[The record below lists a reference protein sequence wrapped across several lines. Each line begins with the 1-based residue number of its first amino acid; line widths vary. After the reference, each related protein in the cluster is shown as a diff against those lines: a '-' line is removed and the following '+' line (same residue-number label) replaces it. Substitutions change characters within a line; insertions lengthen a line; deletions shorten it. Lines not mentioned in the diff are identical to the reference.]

1 MQNLRRMNSSAIL
14 QLNIQHSTFNF
25 FIMIKKLFTLFICSI
40 SLAMTFTSCSEEAF
54 DTDSVNKQTILVF
67 YPWTGSQS
75 STGLLGYLQNNIDS
89 ICDGIIDRK
98 GLNNSR
104 VLVFL
109 SDKYNHSTLYDLQ
122 YNATTKSVDR
132 VSLKEYEGA
141 SYASAEGI
149 ADIMNEVK
157 TQASALNYALIV
169 GVHGCGW
176 TYASDWSRY
185 PYYARPSVTRPSDS
199 ALSGYSA
206 ADNSATGYSAAGYSA
221 TGISSFSGIQ
231 FGPDPNAPLT
241 RFFGSVSL
249 AENAMDISTLA
260 EGIRESGLKMQ
271 YILFDACYMS
281 NIETAYELKDV
292 TNYMIASG
300 SEIMAAG
307 LPYRSMWSY
316 LNSPTP
322 NYSSI
327 VSTSVNFYKNSSAP
341 FCNLAAI
348 DCRQVEKLASVMKD
362 INAENQLQASVN
374 LDSIQHLDGFRPNL
388 FYDLETYVD
397 SLRPSG
403 YLLDQ
408 FKSQL
413 KLTIKA
419 SDHTDEAYTCIY
431 SSDSFKIKNY
441 CGITISDPSQH
452 SVAIKGREKTG
463 WWKATH

>member
-1 MQNLRRMNSSAIL
+1 
-14 QLNIQHSTFNF
+14 
-25 FIMIKKLFTLFICSI
+25 MIKKLFTLFICMI
-40 SLAMTFTSCSEEAF
+40 SLAMTFTGCSEEAF
-54 DTDSVNKQTILVF
+54 DTDSVNKQTILAF
-67 YPWTGSQS
+67 YPWTGGKS
-75 STGLLGYLQNNIDS
+75 STELLGYLQNNIDS

-132 VSLKEYEGA
+132 VPLKEYEGA

-157 TQASALNYALIV
+157 TKASALNYALIV

-185 PYYARPSVTRPSDS
+185 PYYARPSVTRPR
-199 ALSGYSA
+199 
-206 ADNSATGYSAAGYSA
+206 DNN
-221 TGISSFSGIQ
+221 FSGIQ

-316 LNSPTP
+316 LNSSTP

-397 SLRPSG
+397 SLHPSG

>member
-1 MQNLRRMNSSAIL
+1 MCHAL
-14 QLNIQHSTFNF
+14 STKHLTFLDIN
-25 FIMIKKLFTLFICSI
+25 MIKKLFTLFICSI
-40 SLAMTFTSCSEEAF
+40 SLAMTFTGCSEEAF

-67 YPWTGSQS
+67 YPWTGSKS
-75 STGLLGYLQNNIDS
+75 YTGLLGYLQNNIDS

-149 ADIMNEVK
+149 ADILNEVK
-157 TQASALNYALIV
+157 TKASALNYALIV

-185 PYYARPSVTRPSDS
+185 PYYARPSVTRPSD
-199 ALSGYSA
+199 
-206 ADNSATGYSAAGYSA
+206 NN
-221 TGISSFSGIQ
+221 FSGIQ

-322 NYSSI
+322 NYSGI
-327 VSTSVNFYKNSSAP
+327 VSTSVNFYKNNSSAP

-441 CGITISDPSQH
+441 CGITVSDPSQH

>member
-1 MQNLRRMNSSAIL
+1 
-14 QLNIQHSTFNF
+14 
-25 FIMIKKLFTLFICSI
+25 MIKKLFTLFICMI
-40 SLAMTFTSCSEEAF
+40 SLAMTFTGCSEEAF

-67 YPWTGSQS
+67 YPWTGDKSR
-75 STGLLGYLQNNIDS
+75 TGLLGDLQNNIDS

-132 VSLKEYEGA
+132 VPLKEYEGA

-149 ADIMNEVK
+149 ADILNEVK
-157 TQASALNYALIV
+157 TKASALNYALIV

-185 PYYARPSVTRPSDS
+185 PYYARPSVTRPR
-199 ALSGYSA
+199 
-206 ADNSATGYSAAGYSA
+206 DNN
-221 TGISSFSGIQ
+221 FSGIQ

-322 NYSSI
+322 NYSGI
-327 VSTSVNFYKNSSAP
+327 VSTSVNFYKNNSSAP

-348 DCRQVEKLASVMKD
+348 DCRQVEKLAGVMKD

-397 SLRPSG
+397 SLHPSG

-441 CGITISDPSQH
+441 CGITVSDPSQH

>member
-1 MQNLRRMNSSAIL
+1 M
-14 QLNIQHSTFNF
+14 
-25 FIMIKKLFTLFICSI
+25 I
-40 SLAMTFTSCSEEAF
+40 SLAMTFTGCSEEAF

-75 STGLLGYLQNNIDS
+75 DTGLLGDLQNNIDS

-109 SDKYNHSTLYDLQ
+109 SNKYNHSMLYDLQ

-132 VSLKEYEGA
+132 VPLKEYEGA

-149 ADIMNEVK
+149 ADILNEVK

-169 GVHGCGW
+169 GAHGCGW
-176 TYASDWSRY
+176 TYASDWSKY
-185 PYYARPSVTRPSDS
+185 PDYARPSVTRPSDS
-199 ALSGYSA
+199 AL
-206 ADNSATGYSAAGYSA
+206 NGYSAAGYSA

-322 NYSSI
+322 NYSGI

-348 DCRQVEKLASVMKD
+348 DCRQVEKLAGVMKD
-362 INAENQLQASVN
+362 INAEYQLSASVS

-397 SLRPSG
+397 SLHPSG

>member
-1 MQNLRRMNSSAIL
+1 MCHAL
-14 QLNIQHSTFNF
+14 STKHLTFLDIN
-25 FIMIKKLFTLFICSI
+25 MIKKLFTLFICMI
-40 SLAMTFTSCSEEAF
+40 SLAMTFTGCSEEAF

-67 YPWTGSQS
+67 YPWTGSKS
-75 STGLLGYLQNNIDS
+75 NTGLLGYLQNNIDS

-122 YNATTKSVDR
+122 YDATTKSVNR
-132 VSLKEYEGA
+132 VPLKEYEGT
-141 SYASAEGI
+141 SYASAEGF
-149 ADIMNEVK
+149 ADILNEVK
-157 TQASALNYALIV
+157 TQADALNYALIV

-185 PYYARPSVTRPSDS
+185 PYYARPSVTRPR
-199 ALSGYSA
+199 
-206 ADNSATGYSAAGYSA
+206 DNN
-221 TGISSFSGIQ
+221 FSGIQ

-316 LNSPTP
+316 LNSSTP

-327 VSTSVNFYKNSSAP
+327 VSTSVNFYKNNSSAP

-362 INAENQLQASVN
+362 INAEYQLSASVN

-397 SLRPSG
+397 SLHPSG

>member
-1 MQNLRRMNSSAIL
+1 
-14 QLNIQHSTFNF
+14 
-25 FIMIKKLFTLFICSI
+25 MIKKLFTLFICSI
-40 SLAMTFTSCSEEAF
+40 SLAMTFTGCSEEAF

-67 YPWTGSQS
+67 YPWTGSKS
-75 STGLLGYLQNNIDS
+75 YTGLLGYLQNNIDS

-132 VSLKEYEGA
+132 VPLKEYEGA

-157 TQASALNYALIV
+157 TKASALNYALIV

-176 TYASDWSRY
+176 TYASDWSKY
-185 PYYARPSVTRPSDS
+185 PDYARPSVTRPSDS
-199 ALSGYSA
+199 ALNGYSA
-206 ADNSATGYSAAGYSA
+206 TGYSA

-322 NYSSI
+322 NYSGI

-348 DCRQVEKLASVMKD
+348 DCRQVEKLAGVMKD

-397 SLRPSG
+397 SLHPSG

>member
-1 MQNLRRMNSSAIL
+1 
-14 QLNIQHSTFNF
+14 
-25 FIMIKKLFTLFICSI
+25 
-40 SLAMTFTSCSEEAF
+40 MTFTSCSEEAF

-67 YPWTGSQS
+67 YPWTGSKS
-75 STGLLGYLQNNIDS
+75 YTGLLGYLQNNIDS

-132 VSLKEYEGA
+132 VPLKEYEGA

-157 TQASALNYALIV
+157 TKASALNYALIV

-185 PYYARPSVTRPSDS
+185 PYYARPSVTRPSD
-199 ALSGYSA
+199 
-206 ADNSATGYSAAGYSA
+206 NN
-221 TGISSFSGIQ
+221 FSGIQ

-397 SLRPSG
+397 SLHPSG

>member
-1 MQNLRRMNSSAIL
+1 
-14 QLNIQHSTFNF
+14 
-25 FIMIKKLFTLFICSI
+25 MIKKLFTLFICMI

-54 DTDSVNKQTILVF
+54 DTDSVNKQTTLVF

-89 ICDGIIDRK
+89 ISDGIIDRK

-132 VSLKEYEGA
+132 VPLKEYEGA

-206 ADNSATGYSAAGYSA
+206 ADNSATD
-221 TGISSFSGIQ
+221 ISSFSGIQ

-316 LNSPTP
+316 LNSATP
-322 NYSSI
+322 NYSGI

-348 DCRQVEKLASVMKD
+348 DCRQVEKLASVMKE
-362 INAENQLQASVN
+362 INAQYQLSASVS
-374 LDSIQHLDGFRPNL
+374 LDSIQHLDGFRPHL

-408 FKSQL
+408 FKNQL

-419 SDHTDEAYTCIY
+419 SDHTEEAYTCIY

>member
-1 MQNLRRMNSSAIL
+1 MCHAL
-14 QLNIQHSTFNF
+14 STKHLTFLDIN
-25 FIMIKKLFTLFICSI
+25 MIKKLFTLFICMI
-40 SLAMTFTSCSEEAF
+40 SLAMTFTGCSEEAF

-67 YPWTGSQS
+67 YPWTGSKS
-75 STGLLGYLQNNIDS
+75 YTGLLGYLQNNIDS

-132 VSLKEYEGA
+132 VPLKEYEGA

-185 PYYARPSVTRPSDS
+185 PYYARPSVTRPR
-199 ALSGYSA
+199 
-206 ADNSATGYSAAGYSA
+206 DNN
-221 TGISSFSGIQ
+221 FSGIQ

-322 NYSSI
+322 NYSGI
-327 VSTSVNFYKNSSAP
+327 VSTSVNFYKNNSSAP

-362 INAENQLQASVN
+362 INAEYQLSASVS

>member
-1 MQNLRRMNSSAIL
+1 MCHALSTKHL
-14 QLNIQHSTFNF
+14 TFLNIN
-25 FIMIKKLFTLFICSI
+25 MIKKLFTLFICTI

-54 DTDSVNKQTILVF
+54 DPDSVNKQTILVF
-67 YPWTGSQS
+67 YPWTGSKS

-132 VSLKEYEGA
+132 VPLKEYEGA

-185 PYYARPSVTRPSDS
+185 PYYARPSVTRPSD
-199 ALSGYSA
+199 
-206 ADNSATGYSAAGYSA
+206 NN
-221 TGISSFSGIQ
+221 FSGIQ

-322 NYSSI
+322 NYSGI
-327 VSTSVNFYKNSSAP
+327 VSTSVNFYKNNSSAP

-362 INAENQLQASVN
+362 INAEYQLSASVS

-397 SLRPSG
+397 SLHPSG

>member
-1 MQNLRRMNSSAIL
+1 
-14 QLNIQHSTFNF
+14 
-25 FIMIKKLFTLFICSI
+25 MIKKLFTLFICMI

-109 SDKYNHSTLYDLQ
+109 SNKYNHSTLYDLQ

-132 VSLKEYEGA
+132 VPLKEYEGT

-149 ADIMNEVK
+149 ADILNEVK

-185 PYYARPSVTRPSDS
+185 PYYARPSVTRPR
-199 ALSGYSA
+199 
-206 ADNSATGYSAAGYSA
+206 DNN
-221 TGISSFSGIQ
+221 FSGIQ

-316 LNSPTP
+316 LNSSTP

-348 DCRQVEKLASVMKD
+348 DCRQVEKLAGVMKD
-362 INAENQLQASVN
+362 INAEYQLSASVS

-397 SLRPSG
+397 SLHPSG

>member
-1 MQNLRRMNSSAIL
+1 MCHAL
-14 QLNIQHSTFNF
+14 STKHLTFLDIN
-25 FIMIKKLFTLFICSI
+25 MIKKLFTLFICSI

-67 YPWTGSQS
+67 YPWTGSKS

-132 VSLKEYEGA
+132 VPLKEYEGA

-157 TQASALNYALIV
+157 TKASALNYALIV

-185 PYYARPSVTRPSDS
+185 PYYARPSVTRPR
-199 ALSGYSA
+199 
-206 ADNSATGYSAAGYSA
+206 DNN
-221 TGISSFSGIQ
+221 FSGIQ

-316 LNSPTP
+316 LNSATP
-322 NYSSI
+322 NYSGI

-348 DCRQVEKLASVMKD
+348 DCRQVEKLASVMKE
-362 INAENQLQASVN
+362 INAQYQLSASVS

-397 SLRPSG
+397 SLHPSG

>member
-1 MQNLRRMNSSAIL
+1 
-14 QLNIQHSTFNF
+14 
-25 FIMIKKLFTLFICSI
+25 MIKKLFTLFICSI
-40 SLAMTFTSCSEEAF
+40 SLAMTFTGCSEEAF

-67 YPWTGSQS
+67 YPWTGSKS
-75 STGLLGYLQNNIDS
+75 YTGLLGYLQNNIDS

-132 VSLKEYEGA
+132 VPLKEYEGA

-149 ADIMNEVK
+149 ADILNEVK

-169 GVHGCGW
+169 GAHGCGW
-176 TYASDWSRY
+176 TYASDWSKY
-185 PYYARPSVTRPSDS
+185 PDYARPSVTRPSDS
-199 ALSGYSA
+199 AL
-206 ADNSATGYSAAGYSA
+206 NGYSAAGYSA

-316 LNSPTP
+316 LNSSTP

-348 DCRQVEKLASVMKD
+348 DCRQVEKLAGVMKD
-362 INAENQLQASVN
+362 INAEYQLSASVS

-397 SLRPSG
+397 SLHPSG

>member
-1 MQNLRRMNSSAIL
+1 MCHTL
-14 QLNIQHSTFNF
+14 STKHLTFLDIN
-25 FIMIKKLFTLFICSI
+25 MIKKLFTLFICSI

-67 YPWTGSQS
+67 YPWTGDKS

-132 VSLKEYEGA
+132 VPLKEYEGA

-149 ADIMNEVK
+149 ADILNEVK
-157 TQASALNYALIV
+157 TKASALNYALIV

-185 PYYARPSVTRPSDS
+185 PYYARPSVTRPR
-199 ALSGYSA
+199 
-206 ADNSATGYSAAGYSA
+206 DNN
-221 TGISSFSGIQ
+221 FSGIQ
-231 FGPDPNAPLT
+231 FGPDPNTPLT

-271 YILFDACYMS
+271 YILFDACYMG

-316 LNSPTP
+316 LNSATP

-327 VSTSVNFYKNSSAP
+327 VSTSVNFYKNNSSAP

-348 DCRQVEKLASVMKD
+348 DCRQVEKLAGVMKD
-362 INAENQLQASVN
+362 INAEYQLSASVS

-397 SLRPSG
+397 SLHPSG

>member
-1 MQNLRRMNSSAIL
+1 
-14 QLNIQHSTFNF
+14 
-25 FIMIKKLFTLFICSI
+25 MIKKLFTLFICMI
-40 SLAMTFTSCSEEAF
+40 SLAMTFTGCSEEAF
-54 DTDSVNKQTILVF
+54 DTDSVNKQTILVY
-67 YPWTGSQS
+67 YPWTGDKS
-75 STGLLGYLQNNIDS
+75 STGLLGYLQTNIDS

-132 VSLKEYEGA
+132 VPLKEYEGT

-157 TQASALNYALIV
+157 TKASALNYALIV

-185 PYYARPSVTRPSDS
+185 PYYARPSVTRPR
-199 ALSGYSA
+199 
-206 ADNSATGYSAAGYSA
+206 DNN
-221 TGISSFSGIQ
+221 FSGIQ

-322 NYSSI
+322 NYSGI
-327 VSTSVNFYKNSSAP
+327 VSTSVNFYKNNSSAP

-362 INAENQLQASVN
+362 INAEYQLSASVS

-397 SLRPSG
+397 SLHPSG

>member
-1 MQNLRRMNSSAIL
+1 
-14 QLNIQHSTFNF
+14 
-25 FIMIKKLFTLFICSI
+25 MIKKLFTLFICSI
-40 SLAMTFTSCSEEAF
+40 SLAMTFTGCSEEAF

-67 YPWTGSQS
+67 YPWTGSKS
-75 STGLLGYLQNNIDS
+75 NTGLLGYLQNNIDS

-132 VSLKEYEGA
+132 VPLKEYEGA

-149 ADIMNEVK
+149 ADILNEVK

-185 PYYARPSVTRPSDS
+185 PYYARPSVTRPR
-199 ALSGYSA
+199 
-206 ADNSATGYSAAGYSA
+206 DNN
-221 TGISSFSGIQ
+221 FSGIQ

-260 EGIRESGLKMQ
+260 EGIKESGLKMQ

-316 LNSPTP
+316 LNSSTP

-348 DCRQVEKLASVMKD
+348 DCRQVEKLAGVMKD
-362 INAENQLQASVN
+362 INAENQLSASVS

-397 SLRPSG
+397 SLHPSG

-408 FKSQL
+408 FKNQL

-419 SDHTDEAYTCIY
+419 SDHTEEAYTCIY
-431 SSDSFKIKNY
+431 SSESFKIKNY

>member
-1 MQNLRRMNSSAIL
+1 
-14 QLNIQHSTFNF
+14 
-25 FIMIKKLFTLFICSI
+25 MIKKLFTLFICSI

-109 SDKYNHSTLYDLQ
+109 SNKYNHSTLYDLQ

-132 VSLKEYEGA
+132 VPLKEYEGA

-185 PYYARPSVTRPSDS
+185 PYYARPSVTRPR
-199 ALSGYSA
+199 
-206 ADNSATGYSAAGYSA
+206 DNN
-221 TGISSFSGIQ
+221 FSGIQ

-316 LNSPTP
+316 LNSATP
-322 NYSSI
+322 NYSGI
-327 VSTSVNFYKNSSAP
+327 VSTSVNFYKNNSSAP

-348 DCRQVEKLASVMKD
+348 DCRQVEKLAGVMKD

>member
-1 MQNLRRMNSSAIL
+1 
-14 QLNIQHSTFNF
+14 
-25 FIMIKKLFTLFICSI
+25 MIKKLFTLFICSI
-40 SLAMTFTSCSEEAF
+40 SLAMTFTGCSEEAF

-67 YPWTGSQS
+67 YPWTGSKS
-75 STGLLGYLQNNIDS
+75 YTGLLGYLQNNIDS

-109 SDKYNHSTLYDLQ
+109 SDKYNHSMLYDLQ

-132 VSLKEYEGA
+132 VPLKEYEGT

-157 TQASALNYALIV
+157 TKARALNYALIV

-185 PYYARPSVTRPSDS
+185 PYYARPSVTRPR
-199 ALSGYSA
+199 
-206 ADNSATGYSAAGYSA
+206 DNN
-221 TGISSFSGIQ
+221 FSGIQ

-292 TNYMIASG
+292 TNYIIASG

-362 INAENQLQASVN
+362 INAEYQLSASVS

-397 SLRPSG
+397 SLHPSG

>member
-1 MQNLRRMNSSAIL
+1 MCHTL
-14 QLNIQHSTFNF
+14 STKHLTFLDIN
-25 FIMIKKLFTLFICSI
+25 MIKKLFTLFICSI
-40 SLAMTFTSCSEEAF
+40 SLAMTFTGCSEEAF

-67 YPWTGSQS
+67 YPWTGSKS

-132 VSLKEYEGA
+132 VPLKEYEGA

-149 ADIMNEVK
+149 ADILNEVK
-157 TQASALNYALIV
+157 TKASALNYALIV

-185 PYYARPSVTRPSDS
+185 PYYARPSVTRPSD
-199 ALSGYSA
+199 
-206 ADNSATGYSAAGYSA
+206 NN
-221 TGISSFSGIQ
+221 FSGIQ

-249 AENAMDISTLA
+249 AENAIDISTLA

-316 LNSPTP
+316 LNSSTP

-362 INAENQLQASVN
+362 INAEYQLSASVS

-397 SLRPSG
+397 SLHPSG

-408 FKSQL
+408 FKNQL

-419 SDHTDEAYTCIY
+419 SDHTEEAYTCIY

-452 SVAIKGREKTG
+452 SVAIKGKEKTG

>member
-1 MQNLRRMNSSAIL
+1 
-14 QLNIQHSTFNF
+14 
-25 FIMIKKLFTLFICSI
+25 MIKKLFTLFICMI
-40 SLAMTFTSCSEEAF
+40 SLAMTFTGCSEEAF

-75 STGLLGYLQNNIDS
+75 DTGLLGDLQNNIDS

-109 SDKYNHSTLYDLQ
+109 SNKYNHSMLYDLQ

-132 VSLKEYEGA
+132 VPLKEYEGA

-149 ADIMNEVK
+149 ADILNEVK

-169 GVHGCGW
+169 GAHGCGW
-176 TYASDWSRY
+176 TYASDWSKY
-185 PYYARPSVTRPSDS
+185 PDYARPSVTRPSDS
-199 ALSGYSA
+199 AL
-206 ADNSATGYSAAGYSA
+206 NGYSAAGYSA

-316 LNSPTP
+316 LNSSTP

-348 DCRQVEKLASVMKD
+348 DCRQVEKLAGVMKD

-397 SLRPSG
+397 SLHPSG

>member
-1 MQNLRRMNSSAIL
+1 
-14 QLNIQHSTFNF
+14 
-25 FIMIKKLFTLFICSI
+25 MIKKLFTLFICSI

-109 SDKYNHSTLYDLQ
+109 SNKYNHSTLYDLQ

-132 VSLKEYEGA
+132 VPLKEYEGA

-185 PYYARPSVTRPSDS
+185 PYYARPSVTRPR
-199 ALSGYSA
+199 
-206 ADNSATGYSAAGYSA
+206 DNN
-221 TGISSFSGIQ
+221 FSGIQ

-322 NYSSI
+322 NYSGI
-327 VSTSVNFYKNSSAP
+327 VSTSVNFYKNNSSAP

-362 INAENQLQASVN
+362 INAEYQLSASVS

-397 SLRPSG
+397 SLHPSG

>member
-1 MQNLRRMNSSAIL
+1 MCHALSTKHL
-14 QLNIQHSTFNF
+14 TFLNIN
-25 FIMIKKLFTLFICSI
+25 MIKKLFTLFICTI

-54 DTDSVNKQTILVF
+54 DPDSVNKQTILVF
-67 YPWTGSQS
+67 YPWTGSKS

-132 VSLKEYEGA
+132 VPLKEYEGA

-149 ADIMNEVK
+149 ADILNEVK
-157 TQASALNYALIV
+157 TKASALNYALIV

-185 PYYARPSVTRPSDS
+185 PYYARPSVTRPR
-199 ALSGYSA
+199 
-206 ADNSATGYSAAGYSA
+206 DNN
-221 TGISSFSGIQ
+221 FSGIQ

-316 LNSPTP
+316 LNSSTP

-348 DCRQVEKLASVMKD
+348 DCRQVEKLAGVMKD

-397 SLRPSG
+397 SLHPSG

-441 CGITISDPSQH
+441 CGITVSDPSQH

>member
-1 MQNLRRMNSSAIL
+1 
-14 QLNIQHSTFNF
+14 
-25 FIMIKKLFTLFICSI
+25 MIKKLFTLFICMI
-40 SLAMTFTSCSEEAF
+40 SLAMTFTGCSEEAF

-67 YPWTGSQS
+67 YPWTGSKS
-75 STGLLGYLQNNIDS
+75 YTGLLGYLQNNIDS

-132 VSLKEYEGA
+132 VPLKEYEGA

-185 PYYARPSVTRPSDS
+185 PYYARPSVTRPR
-199 ALSGYSA
+199 
-206 ADNSATGYSAAGYSA
+206 DNN
-221 TGISSFSGIQ
+221 FSGIQ

-316 LNSPTP
+316 LNSATP
-322 NYSSI
+322 NYSGI
-327 VSTSVNFYKNSSAP
+327 VSTSVNFYKNSSDP

-348 DCRQVEKLASVMKD
+348 DCRQVEKLAGVMKE
-362 INAENQLQASVN
+362 INAQYQLSASVS
-374 LDSIQHLDGFRPNL
+374 LDSIQHLDGFRPHL

-431 SSDSFKIKNY
+431 NSDSFKIKNY

>member
-1 MQNLRRMNSSAIL
+1 M
-14 QLNIQHSTFNF
+14 
-25 FIMIKKLFTLFICSI
+25 I

-89 ICDGIIDRK
+89 ISDGIIDRK

-132 VSLKEYEGA
+132 VPLKEYEGA

-206 ADNSATGYSAAGYSA
+206 ADNSATD
-221 TGISSFSGIQ
+221 ISSFSGIQ
-231 FGPDPNAPLT
+231 FGPDSNAPLT

-316 LNSPTP
+316 LNSATP
-322 NYSSI
+322 NYSGI

-348 DCRQVEKLASVMKD
+348 DCRQVEKLASVMKE
-362 INAENQLQASVN
+362 INAQYQLSASVS

-397 SLRPSG
+397 SLHPSG

-408 FKSQL
+408 FKNQL

>member
-1 MQNLRRMNSSAIL
+1 
-14 QLNIQHSTFNF
+14 
-25 FIMIKKLFTLFICSI
+25 MIKKLFTLFICSI

-67 YPWTGSQS
+67 YPWTGSKS
-75 STGLLGYLQNNIDS
+75 YTGLLGYLQNNIDS

-132 VSLKEYEGA
+132 VPLKEYEGA

-157 TQASALNYALIV
+157 TKASALNYALIV

-185 PYYARPSVTRPSDS
+185 PYYARPSVTRPR
-199 ALSGYSA
+199 
-206 ADNSATGYSAAGYSA
+206 DNN
-221 TGISSFSGIQ
+221 FSGIQ

>member
-1 MQNLRRMNSSAIL
+1 M
-14 QLNIQHSTFNF
+14 
-25 FIMIKKLFTLFICSI
+25 I

-54 DTDSVNKQTILVF
+54 DTDSVNKQTTLVF

-89 ICDGIIDRK
+89 ISDGIIDRK

-132 VSLKEYEGA
+132 VPLKEYEGA

-206 ADNSATGYSAAGYSA
+206 ADNSATD
-221 TGISSFSGIQ
+221 ISSFSGIQ

-316 LNSPTP
+316 LNSATP
-322 NYSSI
+322 NYSGI

-348 DCRQVEKLASVMKD
+348 DCRQVEKLASVMKE
-362 INAENQLQASVN
+362 INAQYQLSASVS
-374 LDSIQHLDGFRPNL
+374 LDSIQHLDGFRPHL

>member
-1 MQNLRRMNSSAIL
+1 MCHAL
-14 QLNIQHSTFNF
+14 STKHLTFLDIN
-25 FIMIKKLFTLFICSI
+25 MIKKLFTLFICSI

-67 YPWTGSQS
+67 YPWTGSKS
-75 STGLLGYLQNNIDS
+75 YTGLLGYLQNNIDS

-132 VSLKEYEGA
+132 VPLKEYEGA

-157 TQASALNYALIV
+157 TKASALNYALIV

-185 PYYARPSVTRPSDS
+185 PYYARPSVTRPSD
-199 ALSGYSA
+199 
-206 ADNSATGYSAAGYSA
+206 NN
-221 TGISSFSGIQ
+221 FSGIQ

-397 SLRPSG
+397 SLHPSG

>member
-1 MQNLRRMNSSAIL
+1 
-14 QLNIQHSTFNF
+14 
-25 FIMIKKLFTLFICSI
+25 MIKKLFTLFICSI
-40 SLAMTFTSCSEEAF
+40 SLAMTFTGCSEEAF

-75 STGLLGYLQNNIDS
+75 DTGLLGDLQNNIDS

-109 SDKYNHSTLYDLQ
+109 SDKYNHSMLYDLQ

-132 VSLKEYEGA
+132 VPLKAYEGA

-149 ADIMNEVK
+149 ADILNEVK

-169 GVHGCGW
+169 GAHGCGW

-185 PYYARPSVTRPSDS
+185 PYYARPSVTRPN
-199 ALSGYSA
+199 
-206 ADNSATGYSAAGYSA
+206 DNN
-221 TGISSFSGIQ
+221 FSGIQ

-316 LNSPTP
+316 LNSATP
-322 NYSSI
+322 NYSGI
-327 VSTSVNFYKNSSAP
+327 VSTSVNFYKNNSSAP

-348 DCRQVEKLASVMKD
+348 DCRQVEKLAGVMKD
-362 INAENQLQASVN
+362 INAEYQLSASVS

-397 SLRPSG
+397 SLHPSG

-431 SSDSFKIKNY
+431 NSDSFKIKNY

-452 SVAIKGREKTG
+452 SVAIKGKEKTG

>member
-1 MQNLRRMNSSAIL
+1 
-14 QLNIQHSTFNF
+14 
-25 FIMIKKLFTLFICSI
+25 MIKKLFTLFICMI

-67 YPWTGSQS
+67 YPWTGSKS

-109 SDKYNHSTLYDLQ
+109 SNKYNHSTLYDLQ

-132 VSLKEYEGA
+132 VPLKEYEGA

-185 PYYARPSVTRPSDS
+185 PYYARPSVTRPR
-199 ALSGYSA
+199 
-206 ADNSATGYSAAGYSA
+206 DNN
-221 TGISSFSGIQ
+221 FSGIQ

-316 LNSPTP
+316 LNSATP
-322 NYSSI
+322 NYSGI
-327 VSTSVNFYKNSSAP
+327 VSTSVNFYKNSSDP

-348 DCRQVEKLASVMKD
+348 DCRQVEKLAGVMKE
-362 INAENQLQASVN
+362 INAQYQLSASVS

>member
-1 MQNLRRMNSSAIL
+1 
-14 QLNIQHSTFNF
+14 
-25 FIMIKKLFTLFICSI
+25 MIKKLFTLFICSI
-40 SLAMTFTSCSEEAF
+40 SLAMTFTGCSEEAF

-67 YPWTGSQS
+67 YPWTGSKS
-75 STGLLGYLQNNIDS
+75 YTGLLGYLQNNIDS

-132 VSLKEYEGA
+132 VPLKEYEGA

-157 TQASALNYALIV
+157 TKASALNYALIV

-176 TYASDWSRY
+176 TYASDWSKY
-185 PYYARPSVTRPSDS
+185 PDYARPSVTRPSDS
-199 ALSGYSA
+199 AL
-206 ADNSATGYSAAGYSA
+206 NGYSAAGYSA

-322 NYSSI
+322 NYSGI

-348 DCRQVEKLASVMKD
+348 DCRQVEKLAGVMKD
-362 INAENQLQASVN
+362 INAEYQLSASVS

-397 SLRPSG
+397 SLHPSG

>member
-1 MQNLRRMNSSAIL
+1 
-14 QLNIQHSTFNF
+14 
-25 FIMIKKLFTLFICSI
+25 MIKKLFTLFICMI

-89 ICDGIIDRK
+89 ISDGIIDRK

-132 VSLKEYEGA
+132 VPLKEYEGA

-169 GVHGCGW
+169 GAHGCGW

-185 PYYARPSVTRPSDS
+185 PYYARPSVTRPR
-199 ALSGYSA
+199 
-206 ADNSATGYSAAGYSA
+206 DNN
-221 TGISSFSGIQ
+221 FSGIQ

-316 LNSPTP
+316 LNSATP
-322 NYSSI
+322 NYSGI

-348 DCRQVEKLASVMKD
+348 DCRQVEKLASVMKE
-362 INAENQLQASVN
+362 INAQYQLSASVS

-397 SLRPSG
+397 SLHPSG

>member
-1 MQNLRRMNSSAIL
+1 
-14 QLNIQHSTFNF
+14 
-25 FIMIKKLFTLFICSI
+25 MIKKLFTLFICSI

-67 YPWTGSQS
+67 YPWTGSKS
-75 STGLLGYLQNNIDS
+75 YTGLLGYLQNNIDS

-109 SDKYNHSTLYDLQ
+109 SDKYNHSMLYDLQ

-132 VSLKEYEGA
+132 VPLKEYEGA

-149 ADIMNEVK
+149 ADILNEVK

-185 PYYARPSVTRPSDS
+185 PYYARPSVTRPR
-199 ALSGYSA
+199 
-206 ADNSATGYSAAGYSA
+206 DNN
-221 TGISSFSGIQ
+221 FSGIQ
-231 FGPDPNAPLT
+231 FGPDSNAPLT

-322 NYSSI
+322 NYSGI

-348 DCRQVEKLASVMKD
+348 DCRQVEKLASVMKE
-362 INAENQLQASVN
+362 INAQYQLSASVS

-441 CGITISDPSQH
+441 CGITVSDPSQH

>member
-1 MQNLRRMNSSAIL
+1 
-14 QLNIQHSTFNF
+14 
-25 FIMIKKLFTLFICSI
+25 MIKKLFTLFICSI
-40 SLAMTFTSCSEEAF
+40 SLAMTFTGCSEEAF

-67 YPWTGSQS
+67 YPWTGSKS

-132 VSLKEYEGA
+132 VPLKEYEGA

-149 ADIMNEVK
+149 ADILNEVK
-157 TQASALNYALIV
+157 TKASALNYALIV

-185 PYYARPSVTRPSDS
+185 PYYARPSVTRPSD
-199 ALSGYSA
+199 
-206 ADNSATGYSAAGYSA
+206 NN
-221 TGISSFSGIQ
+221 FSGIQ

-249 AENAMDISTLA
+249 AENAIDISTLA

-316 LNSPTP
+316 LNSATP
-322 NYSSI
+322 NYSGI

-362 INAENQLQASVN
+362 INAEYQLSASVS

-397 SLRPSG
+397 SLHPSG

-408 FKSQL
+408 FKNQL

-419 SDHTDEAYTCIY
+419 SDHTEEAYTCIY

>member
-1 MQNLRRMNSSAIL
+1 MCHAL
-14 QLNIQHSTFNF
+14 STKHLTFLDIN
-25 FIMIKKLFTLFICSI
+25 MIKKLFTLFICSI
-40 SLAMTFTSCSEEAF
+40 SLAMTFTGCSEEAF

-67 YPWTGSQS
+67 YPWTGSKS
-75 STGLLGYLQNNIDS
+75 YTGLLGYLQNNIDS

-109 SDKYNHSTLYDLQ
+109 SDKYNHSMLYDLQ

-132 VSLKEYEGA
+132 VPLKEYEGA

-157 TQASALNYALIV
+157 TKASALNYALIV

-185 PYYARPSVTRPSDS
+185 PYYARPSVTRPR
-199 ALSGYSA
+199 
-206 ADNSATGYSAAGYSA
+206 DNN
-221 TGISSFSGIQ
+221 FSGIQ
-231 FGPDPNAPLT
+231 FGPDSNAPLT

-316 LNSPTP
+316 LNSSTP

-348 DCRQVEKLASVMKD
+348 DCRQVEKLAGVMKD

-397 SLRPSG
+397 SLHPSG

>member
-1 MQNLRRMNSSAIL
+1 M
-14 QLNIQHSTFNF
+14 
-25 FIMIKKLFTLFICSI
+25 I
-40 SLAMTFTSCSEEAF
+40 SLAMTFTGCSEEAF

-89 ICDGIIDRK
+89 ISDGIIDRK

-132 VSLKEYEGA
+132 VPLKEYEGA

-149 ADIMNEVK
+149 ADILNEVK

-185 PYYARPSVTRPSDS
+185 PYYARPSVTRPR
-199 ALSGYSA
+199 
-206 ADNSATGYSAAGYSA
+206 DNN
-221 TGISSFSGIQ
+221 FSGIQ

-316 LNSPTP
+316 LNSSTP

-348 DCRQVEKLASVMKD
+348 DCRQVEKLAGVMKD
-362 INAENQLQASVN
+362 INAEYQLSASVS

-397 SLRPSG
+397 SLHPSG

>member
-1 MQNLRRMNSSAIL
+1 
-14 QLNIQHSTFNF
+14 
-25 FIMIKKLFTLFICSI
+25 MIKKLFTLFICMI

-67 YPWTGSQS
+67 YPWTGSKS

-132 VSLKEYEGA
+132 VPLKEYEGA

-149 ADIMNEVK
+149 ADILNEVK
-157 TQASALNYALIV
+157 TKASALNYALIV

-185 PYYARPSVTRPSDS
+185 PYYARPSVTRPSD
-199 ALSGYSA
+199 
-206 ADNSATGYSAAGYSA
+206 NN
-221 TGISSFSGIQ
+221 FSGIQ

-322 NYSSI
+322 NYSGI
-327 VSTSVNFYKNSSAP
+327 VSTSVNFYKNNSSAP

-362 INAENQLQASVN
+362 INAEYQLSASVS

-441 CGITISDPSQH
+441 CGITVSDPSQH

>member
-1 MQNLRRMNSSAIL
+1 
-14 QLNIQHSTFNF
+14 
-25 FIMIKKLFTLFICSI
+25 MIKKLFTLFICSI
-40 SLAMTFTSCSEEAF
+40 SLAMTFTGCSEEAF

-67 YPWTGSQS
+67 YPWTGSKS
-75 STGLLGYLQNNIDS
+75 YTGLLGYLQNNIDS

-132 VSLKEYEGA
+132 VPLKEYEGA

-157 TQASALNYALIV
+157 TKASALNYALIV

-185 PYYARPSVTRPSDS
+185 PYYARPSVTRPR
-199 ALSGYSA
+199 
-206 ADNSATGYSAAGYSA
+206 DNN
-221 TGISSFSGIQ
+221 FSGIQ

-327 VSTSVNFYKNSSAP
+327 VSTSVNFYKNNSSAP

-362 INAENQLQASVN
+362 INAEYQLSASVS

-397 SLRPSG
+397 SLHPSG

-408 FKSQL
+408 FKNQL

>member
-1 MQNLRRMNSSAIL
+1 
-14 QLNIQHSTFNF
+14 
-25 FIMIKKLFTLFICSI
+25 MIKKLFTLFICTI

-54 DTDSVNKQTILVF
+54 DPDSVNKQTILVF
-67 YPWTGSQS
+67 YPWTGSKS

-149 ADIMNEVK
+149 ADILNEVK
-157 TQASALNYALIV
+157 TKASALNYALIV

-185 PYYARPSVTRPSDS
+185 PYYARPSVTRPR
-199 ALSGYSA
+199 
-206 ADNSATGYSAAGYSA
+206 DNN
-221 TGISSFSGIQ
+221 FSGIQ

-327 VSTSVNFYKNSSAP
+327 VSTSVNFYKNNSSAP

-348 DCRQVEKLASVMKD
+348 DCRQVEKLAGVMKD

-397 SLRPSG
+397 SLHPSG

>member
-1 MQNLRRMNSSAIL
+1 VCHTL
-14 QLNIQHSTFNF
+14 STKHLTFLDIN
-25 FIMIKKLFTLFICSI
+25 MIKKLFTLFICSI
-40 SLAMTFTSCSEEAF
+40 SLAMTFTGCSEEAF

-67 YPWTGSQS
+67 YPWTGSKS
-75 STGLLGYLQNNIDS
+75 YTGLLGYLQNNIDS

-149 ADIMNEVK
+149 ADILNEVK
-157 TQASALNYALIV
+157 TKASALNYALIV

-185 PYYARPSVTRPSDS
+185 PYYARPSVTRPSD
-199 ALSGYSA
+199 
-206 ADNSATGYSAAGYSA
+206 NN
-221 TGISSFSGIQ
+221 FSGIQ